1 MSISK
6 KASLAVILSTM
17 VLSPLAVASHHFENA
32 QSIQT
37 PTLNQLDNFVF
48 PSSTAGYT
56 TLVMT
61 VNNAPTIGAGGVFNP
76 DALYNIHIAE
86 SADYKQGKT
95 FTFKF
100 DKQGNV
106 TVYQQN
112 TADSPVG
119 ATGEMLGKGA
129 AHQGVMLGNGLKIW
143 TGAAQDPF
151 TGNSPGLH
159 QFRKDLAQ
167 GKYDPTVWK
176 STQGKNIFAARN
188 CGAIVLDVPNKLLA
202 AKISVYMTTDFHS
215 NNVWKQ
221 VQYSANPLFSHIML
235 FENAA
240 LKREHDESRPQNSD
254 DMKNFVSARTAR
266 ASAMAHSQAA
276 PFVYGDKVAKMLVP
290 DVLTYQVGEKAVFS
304 AEKRNGR
311 SLDDDAMSAMLS
323 LLIGQP
329 TDQAVASLKR
339 YSQDFPYV
347 IPVTLK

>member
-6 KASLAVILSTM
+6 KAMLAVIIPTLM
-17 VLSPLAVASHHFENA
+17 LSPLAIASHHFESA

-37 PTLNQLDNFVF
+37 PSLNQLDNFVF
-48 PSSTAGYT
+48 PSATVGYT
-56 TLVMT
+56 ALVMT
-61 VNNAPTIGAGGVFNP
+61 VNNSPKAGTGGVFNP

-100 DKQGNV
+100 DNQGNV
-106 TVYQQN
+106 IVYLEN

-119 ATGEMLGKGA
+119 ATDEMLGKGEA
-129 AHQGVMLGNGLKIW
+129 NQSVTLSNGIKIW

-159 QFRKDLAQ
+159 RFRNDLAQ
-167 GKYDPTVWK
+167 GKYDPSIWT

-188 CGAIVLDVPNKLLA
+188 CGAIVLEVPNKLLA
-202 AKISVYMTTDFHS
+202 DNISVYMTTDYRS
-215 NNVWKQ
+215 DKTWKQ
-221 VQYSANPLFSHIML
+221 VQYSANPLFSHTML

-240 LKREHDESRPQNSD
+240 LKREHDESRPQNSE

-266 ASAMAHSQAA
+266 ASGLAHSQAD
-276 PFVYGDKVAKMLVP
+276 PFAYGDKVANLLVP
-290 DVLTYQVGEKAVFS
+290 DVLTYKVGEKAVFS

-339 YSQDFPYV
+339 YRHDFPYV